1 MKKILITLTMLLVLG
16 MTTEAVAQK
25 HRHTPQPQ
33 QAELVDS
40 TSNNGVEAFSD
51 TTSIDTGTVTKHR
64 STVTVTTQTSPWS
77 SKTTTYEVD
86 DDDVSGVMDRIF
98 TNFDKGIAGMF
109 FVLMVLLI
117 IFVIS
122 PVLIIVALF
131 YFINRNRKEKMRLAQ
146 MAMQQGQ
153 PIPEQLLNE
162 QPGTVDEEYKK
173 GMRQCFVGVGLMIFL
188 GFAAGTVG
196 FGVGA
201 LVFCIG
207 LGKVFVS
214 KTTNRNSSRDIY
226 HDNFDNKDNNNNII

>member
-25 HRHTPQPQ
+25 HRHTPQSQ

-214 KTTNRNSSRDIY
+214 KTTNYKNHMDDKNDIT
-226 HDNFDNKDNNNNII
+226 KL